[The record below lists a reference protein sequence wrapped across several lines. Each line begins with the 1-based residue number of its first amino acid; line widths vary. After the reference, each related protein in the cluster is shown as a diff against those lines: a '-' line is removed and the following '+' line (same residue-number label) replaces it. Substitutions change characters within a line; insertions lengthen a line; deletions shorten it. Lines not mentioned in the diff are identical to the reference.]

1 MIQNPATIAIN
12 RFLTAHPNA
21 TYAEVWNA
29 IRNRFTS
36 SQRSNAMSNYRQRDG
51 GRSAQA
57 LREAEEEWY
66 AKYSEPPIDH
76 PDKLQEWLDLLEEK
90 RLKYLPAP
98 LDQRDV
104 PLDPNRAEVIRFVYS
119 LLGIPNVPEAP
130 EVDVSDD

>member
-1 MIQNPATIAIN
+1 MIPNPATMVIN
-12 RFLTAHPNA
+12 RFLMAHPNA

-29 IRNRFTS
+29 IRGRFTA

-90 RLKYLPAP
+90 RLKYLPSPPDRRGAP
-98 LDQRDV
+98 LDPD
-104 PLDPNRAEVIRFVYS
+104 RAGVIRFLYS
-119 LLGIPNVPEAP
+119 LSEPKTSGDA
-130 EVDVSDD
+130 